1 MNQSFLVKSL
11 LAVAISLPAFTVVRS
26 APPPAAN
33 LLLPGG
39 ADKWELVWS
48 DDFDYPDA
56 ELNKRWD
63 SQNGP
68 NKHILCSRWR
78 ENAVVA
84 NGTLKLVNKKEN
96 RGGQEWTSG
105 SISTKE
111 QFLYGYYECRYK
123 YAAAQGT
130 NNSFWLMGKAVPPNG
145 KRFEIDINE
154 GHYPN
159 EIATNIHNW
168 TDITQVNGKNTHPSA
183 SKGFSFG
190 VRPDCKIQLEIPVTT
205 RKIRFTSTHGNHFH
219 LGEFRIYNVN
229 PAGYPDPFSPTADTD
244 VKGLVNFA
252 RDPKTTITVSG
263 FHTSQKPD
271 SFKRLVDG
279 KPNSTWIS
287 QKEGDKWIEFTF
299 DSPKTVGCIQFLNG
313 YLSKGEYAGLI
324 SNYKVQYH
332 NGKDW
337 VDMSV
342 FDLVNGTANFAK
354 EFHTY
359 GLEWTPEELVF
370 YFDGK
375 ELRREKNEFSY
386 GPTPILLSLAIIPWA
401 GSITD
406 AIDGTAME
414 VDYVRV
420 YKRKDAPGGPATS
433 PAK

>member
-1 MNQSFLVKSL
+1 
-11 LAVAISLPAFTVVRS
+11 
-26 APPPAAN
+26 
-33 LLLPGG
+33 
-39 ADKWELVWS
+39 
-48 DDFDYPDA
+48 
-56 ELNKRWD
+56 
-63 SQNGP
+63 
-68 NKHILCSRWR
+68 
-78 ENAVVA
+78 
-84 NGTLKLVNKKEN
+84 
-96 RGGQEWTSG
+96 
-105 SISTKE
+105 
-111 QFLYGYYECRYK
+111 
-123 YAAAQGT
+123 
-130 NNSFWLMGKAVPPNG
+130 
-145 KRFEIDINE
+145 
-154 GHYPN
+154 
-159 EIATNIHNW
+159 
-168 TDITQVNGKNTHPSA
+168 
-183 SKGFSFG
+183 
-190 VRPDCKIQLEIPVTT
+190 
-205 RKIRFTSTHGNHFH
+205 
-219 LGEFRIYNVN
+219 VN